1 MSNEVISVDAEPEQ
15 NSVENITAGDF
26 AIQRLG
32 QIQGEQT
39 EDTQETQ
46 EEEVLEEA
54 VESEGEEIIQ
64 DTDDE
69 STEEET
75 EDVLS
80 QYNLDNLSE
89 GELKDL
95 AEKLGSRAVARFGE
109 LTAKRKAAE
118 EELDKIK
125 QSLQQDPL
133 KQEAEDVKDNPFND
147 VQDIKSLQE
156 KAKEINDIIEWAEDV
171 LFESD
176 DYSAHDEVTELD
188 GKKMTK
194 ADVRSALKNAR
205 KSRDLYLPDQLKQV
219 QKTQTAENLKKELGS
234 KALKEFNWLNEKD
247 NETRKSFLSIA
258 GNKDLQ
264 KVYKE
269 YPVLG
274 AELPYMLAH
283 AVDSMYS
290 RKSVSTGTKN
300 TPLTDSNSVSNP
312 KIKPSKTSAPS
323 SAMPEQ
329 GQRKSSK
336 VLKDLNSRF
345 KQSGNKDDFISL
357 RTKQLARK

>member
-1 MSNEVISVDAEPEQ
+1 MSNEVITVDAETEQ
-15 NSVENITAGDF
+15 NSVGNITAEDF

-32 QIQGEQT
+32 QIQGEPA
-39 EDTQETQ
+39 EDTQEVQ

-54 VESEGEEIIQ
+54 VESEEEVIQ
-64 DTDDE
+64 ETE
-69 STEEET
+69 NEPSEEET

-80 QYNLDNLSE
+80 QYNLDDLSE
-89 GELKDL
+89 DELKDL

-118 EELDKIK
+118 EELEKVK

-133 KQEAEDVKDNPFND
+133 KRETEEVQDNPFDD
-147 VQDIKSLQE
+147 VKDIKSLQE
-156 KAKEINDIIEWAEDV
+156 KAKEISDIIEWAEDV

-194 ADVRSALKNAR
+194 AEVRSALKNAR
-205 KSRDLYLPDQLKQV
+205 KSRDLYLPDQLKKV
-219 QKTQTAENLKKELGS
+219 QRNETAESLKKELGS
-234 KALKEFNWLNEKD
+234 KALKEFEWLKEED
-247 NETRKSFLSIA
+247 NDTRKAFLSIA
-258 GNKDLQ
+258 ANKDLQ
-264 KVYKE
+264 KVYKQ

-283 AVDSMYS
+283 AVDSMYA
-290 RKSVSTGTKN
+290 RKTVPSTATRKAGK
-300 TPLTDSNSVSNP
+300 P
-312 KIKPSKTSAPS
+312 KINPPKSSVPS

-336 VLKDLNSRF
+336 VLQDLSSRF

-357 RTKQLARK
+357 RTKQLAKK

>member
-1 MSNEVISVDAEPEQ
+1 MSNEVITVDAETEQ
-15 NSVENITAGDF
+15 NSVGNITAEDF

-32 QIQGEQT
+32 QTQGEPA
-39 EDTQETQ
+39 EDTQEVQ

-54 VESEGEEIIQ
+54 VESEEEVIQ
-64 DTDDE
+64 ETE
-69 STEEET
+69 NEPSEEEA

-80 QYNLDNLSE
+80 QYNLDDLSE
-89 GELKDL
+89 DELKDL

-118 EELDKIK
+118 EELEKVK

-133 KQEAEDVKDNPFND
+133 KRETEEVQDNPFDD
-147 VQDIKSLQE
+147 VKDIKSLQE
-156 KAKEINDIIEWAEDV
+156 KAKEISDIIEWAEDV

-194 ADVRSALKNAR
+194 AEVRSALKNAR
-205 KSRDLYLPDQLKQV
+205 KSRDLYLPDQLKKV
-219 QKTQTAENLKKELGS
+219 QRNETAESLKKELGS
-234 KALKEFNWLNEKD
+234 KALKEFEWLKEED
-247 NETRKSFLSIA
+247 NDTKKAFLSIA
-258 GNKDLQ
+258 ANKDLQ
-264 KVYKE
+264 KVYKQ

-283 AVDSMYS
+283 AVDSMYA
-290 RKSVSTGTKN
+290 RKTVPSTATRKAGK
-300 TPLTDSNSVSNP
+300 P
-312 KIKPSKTSAPS
+312 KINPPKSSVPS

-336 VLKDLNSRF
+336 VLKDLSSRF

-357 RTKQLARK
+357 RTKQLAKK

>member
-1 MSNEVISVDAEPEQ
+1 MSNEVISVDAESEQ
-15 NSVENITAGDF
+15 NSVENISAEDF
-26 AIQRLG
+26 VIQRLERL
-32 QIQGEQT
+32 QGEQP
-39 EDTQETQ
+39 EDTQEVQ

-54 VESEGEEIIQ
+54 VESEEEAIQ
-64 DTDDE
+64 ETE
-69 STEEET
+69 SEPSEEET

-80 QYNLDNLSE
+80 QYNLDDLSE
-89 GELKDL
+89 DELKDL

-118 EELDKIK
+118 EELERVK

-133 KQEAEDVKDNPFND
+133 KQETEDVQDNPFSD

-194 ADVRSALKNAR
+194 AEVRSALKNAR
-205 KSRDLYLPDQLKQV
+205 KSRDLYLPDQLKKV
-219 QKTQTAENLKKELGS
+219 QRNETAESLKKELGT
-234 KALKEFNWLNEKD
+234 KALQEFEWLKEED
-247 NETRKSFLSIA
+247 NETRKAFLGIA
-258 GNKDLQ
+258 ANKDLQ
-264 KVYKE
+264 KVYKQ

-283 AVDSMYS
+283 AVDSMYA
-290 RKSVSTGTKN
+290 RKAVPSTPAKATGK
-300 TPLTDSNSVSNP
+300 P
-312 KIKPSKTSAPS
+312 KISPPKTSVPS

-336 VLKDLNSRF
+336 VLQDLSSRF
-345 KQSGNKDDFISL
+345 KQSGKKDDFISL

>member
-1 MSNEVISVDAEPEQ
+1 MSNEVITVDAETEQ
-15 NSVENITAGDF
+15 NSVGNITAEDF

-32 QIQGEQT
+32 QTQGEPA
-39 EDTQETQ
+39 EDTQEVQ

-54 VESEGEEIIQ
+54 VESEEEVIQ
-64 DTDDE
+64 E
-69 STEEET
+69 TENEPFKEET

-80 QYNLDNLSE
+80 QYNLDDLSE
-89 GELKDL
+89 DELKDL

-118 EELDKIK
+118 EELEKVK

-133 KQEAEDVKDNPFND
+133 KRETEEVQDNPFDD
-147 VQDIKSLQE
+147 VKDIKSLQE
-156 KAKEINDIIEWAEDV
+156 KAKEISDIIEWAEDV

-194 ADVRSALKNAR
+194 AEVRSALKNAR
-205 KSRDLYLPDQLKQV
+205 KSRDLYLPDQLKKV
-219 QKTQTAENLKKELGS
+219 QRNETAESLKKELGS
-234 KALKEFNWLNEKD
+234 KALKEFEWLKEED
-247 NETRKSFLSIA
+247 NDTRKAFLSIA
-258 GNKDLQ
+258 ANKDLQ
-264 KVYKE
+264 KVYKQ

-283 AVDSMYS
+283 AVDSMYA
-290 RKSVSTGTKN
+290 RKTVPSTATRKAGK
-300 TPLTDSNSVSNP
+300 P
-312 KIKPSKTSAPS
+312 KINPPKSSVPS

-336 VLKDLNSRF
+336 VLQDLSSRF

-357 RTKQLARK
+357 RTKQLAKK

>member
-1 MSNEVISVDAEPEQ
+1 MSNEVITVDAETEQ
-15 NSVENITAGDF
+15 NSVGNITAEDF

-32 QIQGEQT
+32 QTQGEPA
-39 EDTQETQ
+39 EDTQEVQ
-46 EEEVLEEA
+46 EEEILEEA
-54 VESEGEEIIQ
+54 VESEEEVIQ
-64 DTDDE
+64 ETENE
-69 STEEET
+69 SSEEET

-80 QYNLDNLSE
+80 QYNLDDLSE
-89 GELKDL
+89 DELKDL

-118 EELDKIK
+118 EELEKVK

-133 KQEAEDVKDNPFND
+133 KRETEEVQDNPFDD
-147 VQDIKSLQE
+147 VKDIKSLQE
-156 KAKEINDIIEWAEDV
+156 KAKEISDIIEWAEDV

-176 DYSAHDEVTELD
+176 DYSAHDDVTELD

-194 ADVRSALKNAR
+194 AEVRSALKNAR
-205 KSRDLYLPDQLKQV
+205 KSRDLYLPDQLKKV
-219 QKTQTAENLKKELGS
+219 QRNETAESLKKELGT
-234 KALKEFNWLNEKD
+234 KALQEFQWLKEED
-247 NETRKSFLSIA
+247 NETRKAFLGIA
-258 GNKDLQ
+258 ANKDLQ
-264 KVYKE
+264 KVYKQ

-283 AVDSMYS
+283 AVDSMYA
-290 RKSVSTGTKN
+290 RKTVPSTPTKKAGK
-300 TPLTDSNSVSNP
+300 P
-312 KIKPSKTSAPS
+312 KINPPKSSVPS

-336 VLKDLNSRF
+336 VLQDLSSRF

>member
-1 MSNEVISVDAEPEQ
+1 MSNEVISVDAGPEQ
-15 NSVENITAGDF
+15 KSVGNITAADF

-32 QIQGEQT
+32 QRRGEQT

-64 DTDDE
+64 DTDNE
-69 STEEET
+69 APKEKT

-89 GELKDL
+89 DELKDL

-156 KAKEINDIIEWAEDV
+156 KAKEINNIIEWAEDV
-171 LFESD
+171 LFDSD

-194 ADVRSALKNAR
+194 ADVRSVLKNAR

-219 QKTQTAENLKKELGS
+219 QRTQTAQNLKKELGS
-234 KALKEFNWLNEKD
+234 KALKEFDWLNEKD

-283 AVDSMYS
+283 AVDNMFA
-290 RKSVSTGTKN
+290 RKTVRTGTQN
-300 TPLTDSNSVSNP
+300 VSLTDSDSVGNL
-312 KIKPSKTSAPS
+312 KIKPSKTSIPS

-336 VLKDLNSRF
+336 ALNDLTSRF
-345 KQSGNKDDFISL
+345 KRSGNKDDFISL
-357 RTKQLARK
+357 RTKQFS

>member
-125 QSLQQDPL
+125 QSLQQSENAL
-133 KQEAEDVKDNPFND
+133 
-147 VQDIKSLQE
+147 
-156 KAKEINDIIEWAEDV
+156 
-171 LFESD
+171 
-176 DYSAHDEVTELD
+176 
-188 GKKMTK
+188 
-194 ADVRSALKNAR
+194 AD
-205 KSRDLYLPDQLKQV
+205 Q
-219 QKTQTAENLKKELGS
+219 
-234 KALKEFNWLNEKD
+234 
-247 NETRKSFLSIA
+247 
-258 GNKDLQ
+258 
-264 KVYKE
+264 
-269 YPVLG
+269 
-274 AELPYMLAH
+274 
-283 AVDSMYS
+283 
-290 RKSVSTGTKN
+290 
-300 TPLTDSNSVSNP
+300 
-312 KIKPSKTSAPS
+312 
-323 SAMPEQ
+323 
-329 GQRKSSK
+329 
-336 VLKDLNSRF
+336 
-345 KQSGNKDDFISL
+345 
-357 RTKQLARK
+357 

>member
-1 MSNEVISVDAEPEQ
+1 MSNEVITVDAETEQ
-15 NSVENITAGDF
+15 NSVGNITAEDF

-32 QIQGEQT
+32 QTQGEPA
-39 EDTQETQ
+39 EDTQEVQ

-54 VESEGEEIIQ
+54 VESEEEVIQ
-64 DTDDE
+64 ETE
-69 STEEET
+69 NEPSEEET

-80 QYNLDNLSE
+80 QYNLDDLSE
-89 GELKDL
+89 DELKDL

-118 EELDKIK
+118 EELEKVK

-133 KQEAEDVKDNPFND
+133 KRETEEVQDNPFDD
-147 VQDIKSLQE
+147 VKDIKSLQE
-156 KAKEINDIIEWAEDV
+156 KAKEISDIIEWAEDV

-194 ADVRSALKNAR
+194 AEVRSALKNAR
-205 KSRDLYLPDQLKQV
+205 KSRDLYLPDQLKKV
-219 QKTQTAENLKKELGS
+219 QRNETAESLKKELGS
-234 KALKEFNWLNEKD
+234 KALKEFEWLKEED
-247 NETRKSFLSIA
+247 NDTKKAFLSIA
-258 GNKDLQ
+258 ANKDLQ
-264 KVYKE
+264 KVYKQ

-283 AVDSMYS
+283 AVDSMYA
-290 RKSVSTGTKN
+290 RKTVPSTATRKAGK
-300 TPLTDSNSVSNP
+300 P
-312 KIKPSKTSAPS
+312 KINPPKSSVPS

-336 VLKDLNSRF
+336 VLKDLSSRF

-357 RTKQLARK
+357 RTKQLAKK

>member
-1 MSNEVISVDAEPEQ
+1 MSNEVITVDAETEQ
-15 NSVENITAGDF
+15 NSVGNITAEDF

-32 QIQGEQT
+32 QIQGEPA
-39 EDTQETQ
+39 EDTQEVQ

-54 VESEGEEIIQ
+54 VEFEEEVIQ
-64 DTDDE
+64 ETE
-69 STEEET
+69 NEPSEEET

-80 QYNLDNLSE
+80 QYNLDDLSE
-89 GELKDL
+89 DELKDL

-118 EELDKIK
+118 EELEKVK

-133 KQEAEDVKDNPFND
+133 KRETEEVQDNPFDD
-147 VQDIKSLQE
+147 VKDIKSLQE

-194 ADVRSALKNAR
+194 AEVRSALKNAR
-205 KSRDLYLPDQLKQV
+205 KSRDLYLPDQLKKV
-219 QKTQTAENLKKELGS
+219 QRNETAESLKKELGT
-234 KALKEFNWLNEKD
+234 KALQEFEWLKEDD
-247 NETRKSFLSIA
+247 NETRKAFLSIA
-258 GNKDLQ
+258 ANKDLQ
-264 KVYKE
+264 KVYKQ

-283 AVDSMYS
+283 AVDSMYA
-290 RKSVSTGTKN
+290 RKTVRSTPTKKAGK
-300 TPLTDSNSVSNP
+300 P
-312 KIKPSKTSAPS
+312 KINPPKSSVPS

-336 VLKDLNSRF
+336 VLQDLSSRF

>member
-1 MSNEVISVDAEPEQ
+1 MSNEVISVDAGPEQ
-15 NSVENITAGDF
+15 KSVGNITAADF

-32 QIQGEQT
+32 QRRGEQT

-64 DTDDE
+64 DTDNE
-69 STEEET
+69 APKEKT

-89 GELKDL
+89 DELKDL

-156 KAKEINDIIEWAEDV
+156 KAKEINNIIEWAEDV
-171 LFESD
+171 LFDSD

-194 ADVRSALKNAR
+194 ADVRSVLKNAR

-219 QKTQTAENLKKELGS
+219 QRTQTAQNIKKELGS
-234 KALKEFNWLNEKD
+234 KALKEFDWLNEKD

-283 AVDSMYS
+283 AVDNMFA
-290 RKSVSTGTKN
+290 RKTVRTGTQN
-300 TPLTDSNSVSNP
+300 VSLTDSDSVGNL
-312 KIKPSKTSAPS
+312 KIKPSKTSIPS

-336 VLKDLNSRF
+336 ALNDLTSRF
-345 KQSGNKDDFISL
+345 KRSGNKDDFISL
-357 RTKQLARK
+357 RTKQFS

>member
-1 MSNEVISVDAEPEQ
+1 MSNEVITVDAETEQ
-15 NSVENITAGDF
+15 NSVGNITAEDF

-32 QIQGEQT
+32 QTQGEPA
-39 EDTQETQ
+39 EDTQEVQ

-54 VESEGEEIIQ
+54 VESEEEVIQ
-64 DTDDE
+64 ETE
-69 STEEET
+69 NEPSEEET

-80 QYNLDNLSE
+80 QYNLDDLSE
-89 GELKDL
+89 DELKDL

-118 EELDKIK
+118 EELEKVK

-133 KQEAEDVKDNPFND
+133 KRETEEVQDNPFDD
-147 VQDIKSLQE
+147 VKDIKSLQE
-156 KAKEINDIIEWAEDV
+156 KAKEISDIIEWAEDV

-194 ADVRSALKNAR
+194 AEVRSALKNAR
-205 KSRDLYLPDQLKQV
+205 KSRDLYLPDQLKKV
-219 QKTQTAENLKKELGS
+219 QRNETAESLKKELGT
-234 KALKEFNWLNEKD
+234 KALKEFEWLKEED
-247 NETRKSFLSIA
+247 NETRKAFLSIA
-258 GNKDLQ
+258 ANKDLQ
-264 KVYKE
+264 KVYKQ

-283 AVDSMYS
+283 AVDSMYA
-290 RKSVSTGTKN
+290 RKTVPSTPTKKAGK
-300 TPLTDSNSVSNP
+300 P
-312 KIKPSKTSAPS
+312 KINPPKSSVPS

-336 VLKDLNSRF
+336 VLQDLSSRF
-345 KQSGNKDDFISL
+345 KESGNKDDFISL

>member
-1 MSNEVISVDAEPEQ
+1 MSNEVITVDAETEQ
-15 NSVENITAGDF
+15 NSVENISAEDF
-26 AIQRLG
+26 VIQRLERL
-32 QIQGEQT
+32 QGEQP
-39 EDTQETQ
+39 EDTQEVQ

-54 VESEGEEIIQ
+54 VESEEEVIQ
-64 DTDDE
+64 ETE
-69 STEEET
+69 SESFEEET
-75 EDVLS
+75 GDVLS
-80 QYNLDNLSE
+80 QYNLDDLSE
-89 GELKDL
+89 DELKDL

-118 EELDKIK
+118 EELERVK

-133 KQEAEDVKDNPFND
+133 KQETEDVQDNPFSD

-194 ADVRSALKNAR
+194 AEVRSALKNAR
-205 KSRDLYLPDQLKQV
+205 KSRDLYLPDQQKKV
-219 QKTQTAENLKKELGS
+219 QGNETAESLKKELGT
-234 KALKEFNWLNEKD
+234 KALQEFQWLKEED
-247 NETRKSFLSIA
+247 NETRKAFFSIA
-258 GNKDLQ
+258 ANKDLQ
-264 KVYKE
+264 KVYKQ

-283 AVDSMYS
+283 AVDSMYA
-290 RKSVSTGTKN
+290 RRSVPSTTSKATGK
-300 TPLTDSNSVSNP
+300 P
-312 KIKPSKTSAPS
+312 KISPPKTSVPS

-336 VLKDLNSRF
+336 VLQDLTSRF
-345 KQSGNKDDFISL
+345 KKSGKKDDFISL

>member
-1 MSNEVISVDAEPEQ
+1 MSNEVITVDAETEQ
-15 NSVENITAGDF
+15 NSVGNITAEDF

-32 QIQGEQT
+32 QTQGEPA
-39 EDTQETQ
+39 EDTQEVQ

-54 VESEGEEIIQ
+54 VESEEEVIQ
-64 DTDDE
+64 ETE
-69 STEEET
+69 NEPSEEET

-80 QYNLDNLSE
+80 QYNLDDLSE
-89 GELKDL
+89 DELKDL

-118 EELDKIK
+118 EELEKVK

-133 KQEAEDVKDNPFND
+133 KRETEEVQDNPFDD
-147 VQDIKSLQE
+147 VKDIKSLQE
-156 KAKEINDIIEWAEDV
+156 KAKEISDIIEWAEDV

-194 ADVRSALKNAR
+194 AEVRSALKNAR
-205 KSRDLYLPDQLKQV
+205 KSRDLYLPDQLKKV
-219 QKTQTAENLKKELGS
+219 QRNKTAESLKKELGS
-234 KALKEFNWLNEKD
+234 KALKEFEWLKEED
-247 NETRKSFLSIA
+247 NDTRKAFLSIA
-258 GNKDLQ
+258 ANKDLQ
-264 KVYKE
+264 KVYKQ

-283 AVDSMYS
+283 AVDSMYA
-290 RKSVSTGTKN
+290 RKTVPSTATRKAGK
-300 TPLTDSNSVSNP
+300 P
-312 KIKPSKTSAPS
+312 KINPPKSSVPS

-336 VLKDLNSRF
+336 VLKDLSSRF

-357 RTKQLARK
+357 RTKQLAKK

>member
-1 MSNEVISVDAEPEQ
+1 MSNEVITVDAETEQ
-15 NSVENITAGDF
+15 NSVGNITAEDF

-32 QIQGEQT
+32 QTQGEPA
-39 EDTQETQ
+39 EDTQEVQ

-54 VESEGEEIIQ
+54 VESEEEVIQ
-64 DTDDE
+64 ETE
-69 STEEET
+69 NEPSEEEA

-80 QYNLDNLSE
+80 QYNLDDLSE
-89 GELKDL
+89 DELKDL

-118 EELDKIK
+118 EELEKVK

-133 KQEAEDVKDNPFND
+133 KRETEEVQDNPFDD
-147 VQDIKSLQE
+147 VKDIKSLQE
-156 KAKEINDIIEWAEDV
+156 KAKEISDIIEWAEDV

-194 ADVRSALKNAR
+194 AEVRSALKNAR
-205 KSRDLYLPDQLKQV
+205 KSRDLYLPDQLKKV
-219 QKTQTAENLKKELGS
+219 QRNETAESLKKELGS
-234 KALKEFNWLNEKD
+234 KALKEFEWLKEED
-247 NETRKSFLSIA
+247 NDTRKAFLSIA
-258 GNKDLQ
+258 ANKDLQ
-264 KVYKE
+264 KVYKQ

-283 AVDSMYS
+283 AVDSMYA
-290 RKSVSTGTKN
+290 RKTVPSTATRKAGK
-300 TPLTDSNSVSNP
+300 P
-312 KIKPSKTSAPS
+312 KINPPKSSVPS

-336 VLKDLNSRF
+336 VLQDLSSRF

-357 RTKQLARK
+357 RTKQLAKK

>member
-1 MSNEVISVDAEPEQ
+1 MSNEVITVDAETEQ
-15 NSVENITAGDF
+15 NSVGNITAEDF
-26 AIQRLG
+26 AIQRLR
-32 QIQGEQT
+32 QIQGEPA
-39 EDTQETQ
+39 EDTQEVQ

-54 VESEGEEIIQ
+54 VESEEEVIQ
-64 DTDDE
+64 E
-69 STEEET
+69 TENELSKEET

-80 QYNLDNLSE
+80 QYNLDDLSE
-89 GELKDL
+89 DELKDL

-118 EELDKIK
+118 EELEKVK

-133 KQEAEDVKDNPFND
+133 KRETEEVQDNPFDD
-147 VQDIKSLQE
+147 VKDIKSLQE

-194 ADVRSALKNAR
+194 AEVRSALKNAR
-205 KSRDLYLPDQLKQV
+205 KSRDLYLPDQLKKV
-219 QKTQTAENLKKELGS
+219 QRNETAESLKKELGT
-234 KALKEFNWLNEKD
+234 KALQEFEWLKEED
-247 NETRKSFLSIA
+247 NETRKAFLSIA
-258 GNKDLQ
+258 ANKDLQ
-264 KVYKE
+264 KVYKQ

-283 AVDSMYS
+283 AVDNLYA
-290 RKSVSTGTKN
+290 RKTVPSTPTKKAGK
-300 TPLTDSNSVSNP
+300 P
-312 KIKPSKTSAPS
+312 KINPPKSSVPS

-336 VLKDLNSRF
+336 VLQDLSSRF

>member
-1 MSNEVISVDAEPEQ
+1 MSNEVITVDAETEQ
-15 NSVENITAGDF
+15 NSVGNITAEDF

-32 QIQGEQT
+32 QIQGEPA
-39 EDTQETQ
+39 EDTQEVQ

-54 VESEGEEIIQ
+54 VESEEEVIQ
-64 DTDDE
+64 ETE
-69 STEEET
+69 NEPSEEET

-80 QYNLDNLSE
+80 QYNLDDLSE
-89 GELKDL
+89 DELKDL

-118 EELDKIK
+118 EELEKVK

-133 KQEAEDVKDNPFND
+133 KRETEEVQDNPFDD
-147 VQDIKSLQE
+147 VKDIKSLQE
-156 KAKEINDIIEWAEDV
+156 KAKEISDIIEWAEDV

-194 ADVRSALKNAR
+194 AEVRSALKNAR
-205 KSRDLYLPDQLKQV
+205 KSRDLYLPDQLKKV
-219 QKTQTAENLKKELGS
+219 QRNETAESLKKELGT
-234 KALKEFNWLNEKD
+234 KALQEFEWLKEDD
-247 NETRKSFLSIA
+247 NETRKAFLSIA
-258 GNKDLQ
+258 ANKDLQ
-264 KVYKE
+264 KVYKQ

-283 AVDSMYS
+283 AVDSMYA
-290 RKSVSTGTKN
+290 RKTVRSTPTKKAGK
-300 TPLTDSNSVSNP
+300 P
-312 KIKPSKTSAPS
+312 KINPPKSSVPS

-336 VLKDLNSRF
+336 VLQDLSSRF

>member
-1 MSNEVISVDAEPEQ
+1 MSNEVITVDAETEQ
-15 NSVENITAGDF
+15 NSVGNITAEDF

-32 QIQGEQT
+32 QTQGEPA
-39 EDTQETQ
+39 EDTQEVQ

-54 VESEGEEIIQ
+54 VESEEEVIQ
-64 DTDDE
+64 ETE
-69 STEEET
+69 NEPSEEET

-80 QYNLDNLSE
+80 QYNLDDLSE
-89 GELKDL
+89 DELKDL

-118 EELDKIK
+118 EELEKVK

-133 KQEAEDVKDNPFND
+133 KRETEEVQDNPFDD
-147 VQDIKSLQE
+147 VKDIKSLQE
-156 KAKEINDIIEWAEDV
+156 KAKEISDIIEWAEDV

-194 ADVRSALKNAR
+194 AEVRSALKNAR
-205 KSRDLYLPDQLKQV
+205 KSRDLYLPDQLKKV
-219 QKTQTAENLKKELGS
+219 QRNETAESLKKELGS
-234 KALKEFNWLNEKD
+234 KALKEFEWLKEED
-247 NETRKSFLSIA
+247 NDTRKAFLSIA
-258 GNKDLQ
+258 ANKDLQ
-264 KVYKE
+264 KVYKQ

-283 AVDSMYS
+283 AVDSMYA
-290 RKSVSTGTKN
+290 RKTVPSTATKKAGKHKINPPKSSV
-300 TPLTDSNSVSNP
+300 
-312 KIKPSKTSAPS
+312 PS

-336 VLKDLNSRF
+336 VLQDLSSRF

>member
-1 MSNEVISVDAEPEQ
+1 MSNEVITVDAETEQ
-15 NSVENITAGDF
+15 NSVGNITAEDF

-32 QIQGEQT
+32 QTQGEPA
-39 EDTQETQ
+39 EDTQEVQ

-54 VESEGEEIIQ
+54 VESEEEVIQ
-64 DTDDE
+64 ETE
-69 STEEET
+69 NEPSEEET

-80 QYNLDNLSE
+80 QYNLDDLSE
-89 GELKDL
+89 DELKDL

-118 EELDKIK
+118 EELEKVK

-133 KQEAEDVKDNPFND
+133 KRETEEVQDNPFDD
-147 VQDIKSLQE
+147 VKDIKSLQE
-156 KAKEINDIIEWAEDV
+156 KAKEISDIIEWAEDV

-194 ADVRSALKNAR
+194 AEVRSALKNAR
-205 KSRDLYLPDQLKQV
+205 KSRDLYLPDQLKKV
-219 QKTQTAENLKKELGS
+219 QRNETAESLKKELGT
-234 KALKEFNWLNEKD
+234 KALKEFEWLKEED
-247 NETRKSFLSIA
+247 NDTKKAFLSIA
-258 GNKDLQ
+258 ANKDLQ
-264 KVYKE
+264 KVYKQ

-283 AVDSMYS
+283 AVDSMYA
-290 RKSVSTGTKN
+290 RKTVPSTATRKAGK
-300 TPLTDSNSVSNP
+300 P
-312 KIKPSKTSAPS
+312 KINPPKSSVPS

-336 VLKDLNSRF
+336 VLQDLSSRF

-357 RTKQLARK
+357 RTKQLAKK

>member
-1 MSNEVISVDAEPEQ
+1 MSNEVITVDAETEQ
-15 NSVENITAGDF
+15 NSVGNITAEDF

-32 QIQGEQT
+32 QTQGEPA
-39 EDTQETQ
+39 EDTQEVQ

-54 VESEGEEIIQ
+54 VESEEEVIQ
-64 DTDDE
+64 ETE
-69 STEEET
+69 NEPSEEET

-80 QYNLDNLSE
+80 QYNLDDLSE
-89 GELKDL
+89 DELKDL

-118 EELDKIK
+118 EELEKVK

-133 KQEAEDVKDNPFND
+133 KRETEEVQDNPFDD
-147 VQDIKSLQE
+147 VKDIKSLQE
-156 KAKEINDIIEWAEDV
+156 KAKEISDIIEWAEDV

-194 ADVRSALKNAR
+194 AEVRSALKNAR
-205 KSRDLYLPDQLKQV
+205 KSRDLYLPDQLKKV
-219 QKTQTAENLKKELGS
+219 QRNETAESLKKELGS
-234 KALKEFNWLNEKD
+234 KALKEFEWLKEED
-247 NETRKSFLSIA
+247 NDTRKAFLSIA
-258 GNKDLQ
+258 ANKDLQ
-264 KVYKE
+264 KVYKQ

-283 AVDSMYS
+283 AVDSMYA
-290 RKSVSTGTKN
+290 RKTVPSTATRKAGK
-300 TPLTDSNSVSNP
+300 P
-312 KIKPSKTSAPS
+312 KINPPKSSVPS

-336 VLKDLNSRF
+336 VLKDLSSRF

-357 RTKQLARK
+357 RTKQLAKK

>member
-1 MSNEVISVDAEPEQ
+1 MSNEVISVDAGPEQ
-15 NSVENITAGDF
+15 KSVGNITAADF

-32 QIQGEQT
+32 QRRGEQT

-64 DTDDE
+64 DTDNE
-69 STEEET
+69 APKEKT

-89 GELKDL
+89 DELKDL

-147 VQDIKSLQE
+147 VQDIKSLQK
-156 KAKEINDIIEWAEDV
+156 KAKEINNIIEWAEDV
-171 LFESD
+171 LFDSD

-194 ADVRSALKNAR
+194 ADVRSVLKNAR

-219 QKTQTAENLKKELGS
+219 QRTQTAQNIKKELGS
-234 KALKEFNWLNEKD
+234 KALKEFDWLNEKD

-283 AVDSMYS
+283 AVDNMFA
-290 RKSVSTGTKN
+290 RKTVRTGTQN
-300 TPLTDSNSVSNP
+300 VSLTDSDSVGNL
-312 KIKPSKTSAPS
+312 KIKPSKTSIPS

-336 VLKDLNSRF
+336 ALNDLTSRF
-345 KQSGNKDDFISL
+345 KRSGNKDDFISL
-357 RTKQLARK
+357 RTKQFS